1 MLGDVWLPVRFRG
14 GPAQNNLAQV
24 FDLDGDGNL
33 EQWWAEVFDICVG
46 DASDRKR
53 RADCS
58 ATSADM
64 GEVSGDSLTYF
75 VHSPKTAAAKIIVQ
89 PAVKKGGS
97 R

>member
-1 MLGDVWLPVRFRG
+1 MS
-14 GPAQNNLAQV
+14 
-24 FDLDGDGNL
+24 DLDGDGNL
-33 EQWWAEVFDICVG
+33 DLWWAEVFNICAG

-75 VHSPKTAAAKIIVQ
+75 VRSPKAAATKIIVQ
-89 PAVKKGGS
+89 PAVKKSGS